1 MKRIISI
8 LLLLLSFQFACFSQQ
23 LFSWEQAYQQI
34 DDIELNLKEALNSNK
49 LLENKN
55 KELENQVSV
64 LDAQVLNWE
73 TLYNLQTEESKRQ
86 LKEFKA
92 LEKQCKVWKT
102 TTIVCGTGCLI
113 FLATSM
119 MLWLGSRK

>member
-1 MKRIISI
+1 MKRLVSV
-8 LLLLLSFQFACFSQQ
+8 LLLFAFLHFCCFSQQ

-34 DDIELNLKEALNSNK
+34 DDIELNLKEALSSNK

-86 LKEFKA
+86 LQEFKA

-102 TTIVCGTGCLI
+102 TTIVCGTGLLI

-119 MLWLGSRK
+119 VLWMGSKK

>member
-1 MKRIISI
+1 MKRLVSF
-8 LLLLLSFQFACFSQQ
+8 LLLFALLHFCCFSQQ

-34 DDIELNLKEALNSNK
+34 DDIELNLKEALDSNK

-55 KELENQVSV
+55 KQLENQVNV
-64 LDAQVLNWE
+64 LDAQVMNWE
-73 TLYNLQTEESKRQ
+73 TLYNLQMEESNRQ

-92 LEKQCKVWKT
+92 LEKQCNIWKT
-102 TTIVCGTGCLI
+102 TTIVCGTGLLI

-119 MLWLGSRK
+119 VLWMGSKI

>member
-1 MKRIISI
+1 MKRLVST
-8 LLLLLSFQFACFSQQ
+8 LLLFAFLHFCCFSQQ
-23 LFSWEQAYQQI
+23 LFTWEQAYQQI

-55 KELENQVSV
+55 KQLENQVSV
-64 LDAQVLNWE
+64 LDAQVMNWE
-73 TLYNLQTEESKRQ
+73 TLYNLQMEESKAQ

-92 LEKQCKVWKT
+92 LEKQCSIWKT
-102 TTIVCGTGCLI
+102 TTIVCGTGLLI

-119 MLWLGSRK
+119 VLWMGSKK

>member
-1 MKRIISI
+1 MKRLVSI
-8 LLLLLSFQFACFSQQ
+8 VLLLVFLHSCCFSQQ

-86 LKEFKA
+86 LQEFKA

-102 TTIVCGTGCLI
+102 TTIICGTGCLI

>member
-8 LLLLLSFQFACFSQQ
+8 LLLLSFQFYCFSQQ
-23 LFSWEQAYQQI
+23 LFTWEQAYQQI
-34 DDIELNLKEALNSNK
+34 DDIELNLKEALDSNK

-55 KELENQVSV
+55 KQLENQVSV
-64 LDAQVLNWE
+64 LDAQVMNWE
-73 TLYNLQTEESKRQ
+73 TLYNLQMEESKAQ

-92 LEKQCKVWKT
+92 LEKQCNIWKT
-102 TTIVCGTGCLI
+102 TTIVCGTGLLI

-119 MLWLGSRK
+119 VLWMGSKK

>member
-1 MKRIISI
+1 MKRLVSI

-34 DDIELNLKEALNSNK
+34 DDIELNLKETLDLNK
-49 LLENKN
+49 QLESKN
-55 KELENQVSV
+55 KQLESQVSV
-64 LDAQVLNWE
+64 LDTQVMNWE
-73 TLYNLQTEESKRQ
+73 TLYNLQMEESKAQ

-92 LEKQCKVWKT
+92 LEKQCTIWKT
-102 TTIVCGTGCLI
+102 TTIVCGTGLLI

-119 MLWLGSRK
+119 VLWMGSKK

>member
-1 MKRIISI
+1 MKRLVSV
-8 LLLLLSFQFACFSQQ
+8 LLLFALLHSCCFSQQ

-34 DDIELNLKEALNSNK
+34 DDIELNLKEALDSNK

-55 KELENQVSV
+55 KQLENQVSV
-64 LDAQVLNWE
+64 LDAQVMNWE
-73 TLYNLQTEESKRQ
+73 TLYNLQMEESKAQ

-102 TTIVCGTGCLI
+102 TTIVCGTGLLI

-119 MLWLGSRK
+119 VLWMGSKK

>member
-8 LLLLLSFQFACFSQQ
+8 LLLLSFQFYCFSQQ

-55 KELENQVSV
+55 KQLENQVSV
-64 LDAQVLNWE
+64 LDAQVMNWE
-73 TLYNLQTEESKRQ
+73 TLYNLQMEESNRQ

-92 LEKQCKVWKT
+92 LEKQCNIWKT
-102 TTIVCGTGCLI
+102 TTIVCGTGLLI

-119 MLWLGSRK
+119 VLWMGSKK

>member
-8 LLLLLSFQFACFSQQ
+8 LLLLSFQFYCFSQQ

-34 DDIELNLKEALNSNK
+34 DDIELNLKETLDLNK

-55 KELENQVSV
+55 KQLENQVSV
-64 LDAQVLNWE
+64 LDAQVMNWE
-73 TLYNLQTEESKRQ
+73 TLYNLQMEESNRQ

-92 LEKQCKVWKT
+92 LEKQCNIWKT
-102 TTIVCGTGCLI
+102 TTIICGTGCLI

-119 MLWLGSRK
+119 VLWMGSKK

>member
-23 LFSWEQAYQQI
+23 LFTWEQAYQQI
-34 DDIELNLKEALNSNK
+34 DDIELNLKEALDSNK
-49 LLENKN
+49 QLENKN
-55 KELENQVSV
+55 KQLENQVSV

-73 TLYNLQTEESKRQ
+73 TLYNFQMEESKAQ

-102 TTIVCGTGCLI
+102 TTIVCGTGLLI

-119 MLWLGSRK
+119 VLWMGSKK

>member
-8 LLLLLSFQFACFSQQ
+8 LLLLSFQFYCFSQQ

-34 DDIELNLKEALNSNK
+34 DDIELNLKEVLNSNK

-55 KELENQVSV
+55 KQLENQVSV
-64 LDAQVLNWE
+64 LDAQVMNWE
-73 TLYNLQTEESKRQ
+73 TLYNLQMEESNRQ

-92 LEKQCKVWKT
+92 LEKQCNIWKT
-102 TTIVCGTGCLI
+102 TTIICGTSCLI

-119 MLWLGSRK
+119 VLWMGSKK

>member
-8 LLLLLSFQFACFSQQ
+8 LLLLSFQFYCFSQQ

-55 KELENQVSV
+55 KQLESQVSV
-64 LDAQVLNWE
+64 LDAQVMNWE
-73 TLYNLQTEESKRQ
+73 TLYNLQMEESNRQ

-92 LEKQCKVWKT
+92 LEKQCNIWKT
-102 TTIVCGTGCLI
+102 TTIVCGTGLLI

-119 MLWLGSRK
+119 VLWMGSKK

>member
-8 LLLLLSFQFACFSQQ
+8 LLLLSFQFYCFSQQ

-34 DDIELNLKEALNSNK
+34 DGIELNLKEALDSNK

-55 KELENQVSV
+55 KQLENQVSV
-64 LDAQVLNWE
+64 LDAQVMNWE
-73 TLYNLQTEESKRQ
+73 TLYNLQMEESKAQ

-92 LEKQCKVWKT
+92 LEKQCTIWKT
-102 TTIVCGTGCLI
+102 TTIVCGTGLLI

-119 MLWLGSRK
+119 VLWMGSKK